1 MVNAW
6 TGDQTLQLY
15 RIISE
20 HGNTPANWLE
30 CLQIKRKQLELKSHA
45 AFLELKALQED
56 SKINGAEFGCVCVKE
71 RWCVWGQCRTK
82 KLESRVENRLS
93 SLLQLDWSVSITRP
107 MPSSSSIL
115 HRVAHFITRSL
126 FFLFLLSFSYP
137 IDTNQNAMTWINGER
152 L

>member
-71 RWCVWGQCRTK
+71 RWCVWANAEQRSSRVAWRTDSHRFCNLIDRSQLLGQCLLLPPYSIVWLT
-82 KLESRVENRLS
+82 LS
-93 SLLQLDWSVSITRP
+93 HALSFFFF
-107 MPSSSSIL
+107 
-115 HRVAHFITRSL
+115 FI
-126 FFLFLLSFSYP
+126 FLLSKISIYNRYKP
-137 IDTNQNAMTWINGER
+137 KCDDVD
-152 L
+152 